1 MCSSFPP
8 LHTFREPLNLV
19 FVLPICSLCFVYIER
34 YIVFSIYVCVCVYIY
49 IYIYSVHVSKTLFK
63 WLFFCNLNLFS
74 FSVMICEI
82 QPLHYFP
89 RATVTSCYK
98 LDVLKQKK
106 FILSQF
112 WELEAVIK
120 VSSGLFLPQDTK
132 EESVHSLPLPTSHSF
147 RHSLVRGC
155 ITAVSVSTFTWP
167 SVLCLCHWI

>member
-1 MCSSFPP
+1 M
-8 LHTFREPLNLV
+8 
-19 FVLPICSLCFVYIER
+19 
-34 YIVFSIYVCVCVYIY
+34 
-49 IYIYSVHVSKTLFK
+49 HVSKTLFK

-74 FSVMICEI
+74 FNVICEI

-147 RHSLVRGC
+147 RHSLVHGC